1 MIASARR
8 AGAIEAV
15 RAGARSANTRKT
27 SDDID
32 AVPVLPLSQAGLL
45 QPFVVFVH
53 MVLLVVALFAP
64 SLAPSPARPP
74 KAEVVNKLLTKVGLG
89 TLAQAVGSQRLDWCA
104 ISCPTLPW

>member
-1 MIASARR
+1 MAASTQYQSYRR
-8 AGAIEAV
+8 
-15 RAGARSANTRKT
+15 
-27 SDDID
+27 
-32 AVPVLPLSQAGLL
+32 LSQAGLL